1 MNYQL
6 FETNIKKKWILKMND
21 FTSLE
26 ICNIFIEILQC
37 TSDIVGS
44 SFLLNQSKVEKVKN
58 FKRDK

>member
-1 MNYQL
+1 
-6 FETNIKKKWILKMND
+6 MND